1 MSPNETQL
9 IERLVTA
16 ALERRGVSPAPAADL
31 TLAEAEAI
39 AARAR
44 AASVAMG
51 VPVVISVADASGAQ
65 ILFHRME
72 GSLPASAALAP
83 GKAWTAAAFR
93 MGTDELGRMAQPG
106 GMLFGVEST
115 HDGRVVTFGGGMPVR
130 RGDRVVGAVGISG
143 GTVDEDMAIARQ
155 SLTGI
160 SDELGQSPEEGAER

>member
-1 MSPNETQL
+1 MMNRDETQL

-16 ALERRGVSPAPAADL
+16 ALERRGVTPAPAAGL
-31 TLAEAEAI
+31 SLAEAEAI
-39 AARAR
+39 AARAQ

-51 VPVVISVADASGAQ
+51 VPVVISVADATGDQ

-93 MGTDELGRMAQPG
+93 MGTDELGRLAQPG

-115 HDGRVVTFGGGMPVR
+115 HDGRVVAFGGGLPVR
-130 RGDRVVGAVGISG
+130 RGGTVVGAVGISG

-155 SLTGI
+155 ALNGI
-160 SDELGQSPEEGAER
+160 SNE

>member
-1 MSPNETQL
+1 MHCDIDAQL

-16 ALERRGVSPAPAADL
+16 ALERRALPAAPTPSL

-39 AARAR
+39 AARAQ
-44 AASVAMG
+44 AASAAMG
-51 VPVVISVADASGAQ
+51 VPMVIAVADATGAQ

-72 GSLPASAALAP
+72 GSLPASATLAP

-93 MGTDELGRMAQPG
+93 MGTDELGRQAQPG

-115 HDGRVVTFGGGMPVR
+115 HDGRVVAFGGGLPVR
-130 RGDRVVGAVGISG
+130 RDGTVIGAVGISG

-155 SLTGI
+155 ALNGI
-160 SDELGQSPEEGAER
+160 